1 MKDIKLNAL
10 TNMMVR
16 ILNIVFPLIT
26 APYISRV
33 LDKTAY
39 GNFNVSNTLINVF
52 IPFAT
57 LGVYN
62 YGIREISR
70 VKDRKDALN
79 KVFSELFYISIICTV
94 ITTGIYYLYIFN
106 QSLGSLNLLYA
117 IMGIQIFSQV
127 FYIEWLN
134 EAFENYKFI
143 LYKTLIIRV
152 IMLVSIFLFVKTEN
166 DIIPYTLIMS
176 ITTLLNYLMSFFW
189 IKKDVSFVRIQVKNL
204 KRLIRPLFAT
214 LLIANANMLYTTLD
228 QIFLSKISLPEHV
241 TYYVQGYN
249 LATLLARVVS
259 GAVSVSVPRL
269 GYYLGIGD
277 KDAYEDL
284 VNKGSRAF
292 NFFLVPIGIGL
303 AVVGTQ
309 ATLIYGGEK
318 YAMAG
323 ICTTLFAIRTIG
335 WASEIIFGTQIIMVN
350 RYEQNLTILYFLGG
364 GTNFLLNM
372 ILYYNRVTSPEYYII
387 TTIIAELVLLIL
399 EYLFIKR
406 LHLMNMK
413 IIFKNLIKYVSV
425 SLGFVPISFVVT
437 KFFPYKMIVNK
448 ALLLN
453 SFVTIIICV
462 IYYIVAL
469 VLLKDDLMI
478 YVLNAFLKPFKKIF
492 NRKRSV

>member
-10 TNMMVR
+10 TNMLVR

-33 LDKTAY
+33 LDKSAY
-39 GNFNVSNTLINVF
+39 GNFNISNTLINVF

-70 VKDRKDALN
+70 EKDKKDSLN
-79 KVFSELFYISIICTV
+79 RIFSELFYISIVCTF
-94 ITTGIYYLYIFN
+94 ITTGIYYIYIFN
-106 QSLGSLNLLYA
+106 SNFGNYNLLYS
-117 IMGIQIFSQV
+117 IMGIQIFAQV

-143 LYKTLIIRV
+143 LYKTLIIR
-152 IMLVSIFLFVKTEN
+152 ILMLVSIFLFVKTEN

-176 ITTLLNYLMSFFW
+176 IVTLINYLMSFFW
-189 IKKDVSFVRIQVKNL
+189 IKKDVKFVKIKLKNL
-204 KRLIRPLFAT
+204 KRLVRPLFAT

-228 QIFLSKISLPEHV
+228 QLFLSKISLPEQV

-249 LATLLARVVS
+249 LATLPARVIS

-269 GYYLGIGD
+269 GYYLGIND
-277 KDAYEDL
+277 QKAYEDL
-284 VNKGSRAF
+284 VNKGSKAF
-292 NFFLVPIGIGL
+292 NFFLVPMAIGL
-303 AVVGTQ
+303 AVVANQ

-323 ICTTLFAIRTIG
+323 ICTTLFAIRTIS

-372 ILYYNRVTSPEYYII
+372 ILYYNKITSPEYYII
-387 TTIIAELVLLIL
+387 TTIIAELTLLTL
-399 EYLFIKR
+399 EYLFIKKM
-406 LHLMNMK
+406 HIMK
-413 IIFKNLIKYVSV
+413 MKTIFKNLLKYITV
-425 SLGFVPISFVVT
+425 SLGFIPISFIFT
-437 KFFPYKMIVNK
+437 KILPYTMIVNK
-448 ALLLN
+448 RLILN
-453 SFVTIIICV
+453 SICIIISCT
-462 IYYIVAL
+462 IYYIVTL
-469 VLLKDDLMI
+469 FLLKDDLMI
-478 YVLNAFLKPFKKIF
+478 YILNSITKPFKKIF
-492 NRKRSV
+492 NRKRCA